1 MPKQQHFIVVY
12 TSLSIHLFDGHLGC
26 FHILSIVNDAA
37 MNIGSA
43 YLFLDKYPEVELLD
57 HMVVLFLIF

>member
-1 MPKQQHFIVVY
+1 MPKQHFIVEY

-37 MNIGSA
+37 MNIGHV